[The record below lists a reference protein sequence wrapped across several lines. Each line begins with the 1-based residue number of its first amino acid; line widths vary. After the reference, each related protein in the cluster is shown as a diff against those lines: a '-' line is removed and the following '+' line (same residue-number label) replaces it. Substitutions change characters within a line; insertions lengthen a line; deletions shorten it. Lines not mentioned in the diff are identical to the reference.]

1 MNKHVKISSYLV
13 LFGLLALLIFLPLV
27 GYLVF
32 KDLPSLE
39 KLQNYEPP
47 QSTQVFDR
55 NNNLVGRFFDEK
67 RTVIDVSKL
76 PKHVSLAFIAA
87 EDAEFYHHK
96 GIDLI
101 GLSRA
106 ILLEIKYRLFGGRR
120 VGGSTITQQTAK
132 IMLLSSSKTYLR
144 KLKEM
149 VLAKRI
155 EEKLTKDQ
163 ILNLYLNQIYF
174 GNGAY
179 GIEEASKT
187 YFHKS
192 AYKLEIFEAA
202 ALASIP
208 KSPNKINPFNDINT
222 LKERQKYVLEQ
233 MLKHGFINNYQ
244 FNEALES
251 PLFSATN
258 SFVPDEEVA
267 PYFLRAIKTEL
278 LSSLD
283 DEYIRRGGLKVNST
297 LDISM
302 QKLAN
307 NALKKG
313 LESIDKK
320 EGYRGPIFRAD
331 LKQKEELLSKLNA
344 FKTKAFVK
352 SNKDK
357 IWDLCNLNAVDA
369 IENIRLLTLENNA
382 FICALVKDVNLQ
394 GALLDLGTK
403 TIRMDTASMSWALVS
418 KKKKVTDLISTGDI
432 ILVNL
437 TKVKSEIKASLE
449 QIPLINGAIIAL
461 DVKTGGVL
469 AMTGGYDFKL
479 SPFNRAVQAKRQIG
493 STIKPFIY
501 SLAMDMDLVTPASII
516 TDAPKAFLDTETN
529 EFWRPRNHTNKFLGD
544 ITLRHCL
551 VSSINICTISLLEKI
566 GISKFLQQTK
576 DVGLFTQKTPF
587 PRNLT
592 IALGSAENYPI
603 QIANALRVFPNKGK
617 FSDYHMIN
625 KLNFVDGKTKNYIP
639 SVESNV
645 LGEESAY
652 MTTWLLKGVISSHM
666 HRLNNVKAELAGK
679 TGTTNKARTT
689 WFYGFSPEILALVY
703 IGYDDNRS
711 IGTHAW
717 GINTAFPIWADFMNN
732 ISKHQEEL
740 KFEVPINIEW
750 RYIDQKNGKAVAKPE
765 IITNDPINTLPV
777 ENSDGEITDP
787 QKSYIVLEPFKPG
800 SAPKIEEQEDK
811 IYNVPLDKSDNSAFA
826 P

>member
-1 MNKHVKISSYLV
+1 MNRHVKISSYLV
-13 LFGLLALLIFLPLV
+13 LFALLGLVVFVPLV
-27 GYLVF
+27 AYLVF
-32 KDLPSLE
+32 NDLPSLE

-67 RTVIDVSKL
+67 RTVIEVNKL
-76 PKHVSLAFIAA
+76 PKHVYLAFIAA

-192 AYKLEIFEAA
+192 ANKLEIFEAA
-202 ALASIP
+202 ALASVP
-208 KSPNKINPFNDINT
+208 KSPTKINPFNDINA
-222 LKERQKYVLEQ
+222 LKDRQKYVLEQ
-233 MLKHGFINNYQ
+233 MLKHDFINNLQ

-258 SFVPDEEVA
+258 SFVPDEDVA

-307 NALKKG
+307 NSLKKG
-313 LESIDKK
+313 LEAIDKK
-320 EGYRGPIFRAD
+320 EGYRGPIFRPE
-331 LKQKEELLSKLNA
+331 LKQKEELFSKLNA
-344 FKTKAFVK
+344 FRAKAFIK
-352 SNKDK
+352 NNKDK
-357 IWDLCNLNAVDA
+357 IWDLCSLTKLDA
-369 IENIRLLTLENNA
+369 IENSRLVTLENKA
-382 FICALVKDVNLQ
+382 LVCVLVKDVNQQ

-403 TIRMDTASMSWALVS
+403 TIRMDAASMSWALVS
-418 KKKKVTDLISTGDI
+418 KKKKITDLISVGDI

-617 FSDYHMIN
+617 FSDYHMID
-625 KLNFVDGKTKNYIP
+625 KLNFVEGKTKSHIA
-639 SVESNV
+639 STETKV

-652 MTTWLLKGVISSHM
+652 MTTWLLKSVISSHM
-666 HRLNNVKAELAGK
+666 HRLSNVKAELAGK

-717 GINTAFPIWADFMNN
+717 GINTAFPIWADFMNG
-732 ISKHQEEL
+732 ISKHQEEI
-740 KFEVPINIEW
+740 KFEVPTNIEW

-765 IITNDPINTLPV
+765 IITSEPSNSVPV
-777 ENSDGEITDP
+777 ENIDGEIIEP
-787 QKSYIVLEPFKPG
+787 QKSYIVFEPFKIG
-800 SAPKIEEQEDK
+800 TAPKIEEQEDK
-811 IYNVPLDKSDNSAFA
+811 IYNVPMDRSDNSVFA